1 MERTISGRENNNNQN
16 IWDKSTYILSTMLYN
31 EDMSFINC
39 NLAYFDD
46 NLCEL

>member
-31 EDMSFINC
+31 VSRRYNKSGQNNI
-39 NLAYFDD
+39 
-46 NLCEL
+46 